1 MKSVTFFL
9 LLLLAILIP
18 SCQTSPEGP
27 YDMIIQNAKIIDGTG
42 NPWYQADLG
51 IYRDRIMSIGK
62 LNARLAKRVIDAG
75 GKVVAP
81 GFIDMLGQSETTI
94 LVDNRAMSKISQGIT
109 TEINGEGESAAPIND
124 KILKEW
130 KPSLDKRNITV
141 DWTDF
146 NGYFERIEKS
156 RTAINLASYVGASQ
170 VREYVIGFDNREPT
184 VAEMDQM
191 RELVRVAMQQ
201 GALGVSSA
209 LEYTPAMYAKTPELI
224 ELAKAAAE
232 FGGIYVSHIRD
243 EQAKI
248 VEAVLEAADIG
259 RAAKIPVEIWHL
271 KTNEKPN
278 WGRMAEIVRLI
289 QQQRN
294 QGLDMTADVYP
305 YIAFGNSLSDAVTSV
320 CGWLQDGGTAKFLER
335 LKDPV
340 VRKQVRKELTASGKT
355 RGMDFQLMMISNVSN
370 PELKQWEGKRF
381 SEVATAWKKEP
392 LEALFDF
399 IIADS
404 ARTSRVVFGMSEE
417 DLRMAMG
424 QPWVSFC
431 SDAHARALD
440 GPLFEGRPHPRA
452 YGSFPRIL
460 ALYVRESKI
469 LSLEDAMRKMTS
481 LPAQRVGIK
490 DRGILKQGFYADLV
504 MFDPE
509 TVTDKATFE
518 NPHQYSEGMS
528 LVVVNGKPVWENGKF
543 TGNLPGRILRGPGY
557 TH

>member
-1 MKSVTFFL
+1 MKPITFL
-9 LLLLAILIP
+9 LCLLAIVAL

-27 YDMIIQNAKIIDGTG
+27 YDIIIQNARIIDGTG
-42 NPWYQADLG
+42 NPWYQSDIG
-51 IYRDRIMSIGK
+51 IYRDKITAIGK
-62 LNARLAKRVIDAG
+62 LDPRLAKRVIDAA

-81 GFIDMLGQSETTI
+81 GFIDMLGQSETAI
-94 LVDNRAMSKISQGIT
+94 LVDNRAMSKISQGVT
-109 TEINGEGESAAPIND
+109 TEINGEGESAAPVNE
-124 KILKEW
+124 KILKEL
-130 KPSLDKRNITV
+130 KPSLDKYNLTV

-146 NGYFERIEKS
+146 NGYFARVEKNK
-156 RTAINLASYVGASQ
+156 TAINLASYVGAAQ
-170 VREYVIGFDNREPT
+170 VREYVIGFENREPT
-184 VAEMDQM
+184 AAEMDQM
-191 RELVRVAMQQ
+191 RQLVREAMRQ
-201 GALGVSSA
+201 GAVGVSTA

-232 FGGIYVSHIRD
+232 FGGIYASHIRN
-243 EQAKI
+243 EQEKI

-271 KTNEKPN
+271 KTAEKPN
-278 WGRMAEIVRLI
+278 WGKMSEIVRMI
-289 QQQRN
+289 QQHRN

-305 YIAFGNSLSDAVTSV
+305 YIAFGNSLSAPLP
-320 CGWLQDGGTAKFLER
+320 GWVQEGGTDKLLER
-335 LKDPV
+335 LKDPI
-340 VRKQVRKELTASGKT
+340 VRKQVRKELEATEKA
-355 RGMDFQLMMISNVSN
+355 RGMDFQLMMISYVSN
-370 PELKQWEGKRF
+370 PALKQWEGKRLTEIA
-381 SEVATAWKKEP
+381 SAWKKDPIET
-392 LEALFDF
+392 LFDF
-399 IIADS
+399 VLADS
-404 ARTSRVVFGMSEE
+404 ARTSRVVWAMTEE

-431 SDAHARALD
+431 DDASARALD

-460 ALYVRESKI
+460 AMYVRESKI
-469 LSLEDAMRKMTS
+469 LTLEDAIRKMTS
-481 LPAQRVGIK
+481 LAAQRVGIK

-509 TVTDKATFE
+509 TITDKATFE

-543 TGNLPGRILRGPGY
+543 TGNLPGRVLRGPGY

>member
-1 MKSVTFFL
+1 MKPGLFIL
-9 LLLLAILIP
+9 LLLSFAAL

-27 YDMIIQNAKIIDGTG
+27 YDLIIQNGKIIDGTG
-42 NPWYQADLG
+42 NPWYQADIG
-51 IYRDRIMSIGK
+51 IYRDRITAIGK
-62 LNARLAKRVIDAG
+62 LDPKLAKRVIDAA
-75 GKVVAP
+75 GKIVAP
-81 GFIDMLGQSETTI
+81 GFIDALGQSEHVI
-94 LVDNRAMSKISQGIT
+94 LVDNRAMSKISQGVT
-109 TEINGEGESAAPIND
+109 TEINGEGESAAPLND
-124 KILKEW
+124 KVLKEL
-130 KPSLDKRNITV
+130 KPSLDKYNLTA

-146 NGYFERIEKS
+146 NGYFARVEKNK
-156 RTAINLASYVGASQ
+156 TAINLASYVGAAQ
-170 VREYVIGFDNREPT
+170 VREYVIGFENREPT
-184 VAEMDQM
+184 VPEMDQM
-191 RELVRVAMQQ
+191 RQLVREAMQQ

-232 FGGIYVSHIRD
+232 FGGIYVTHIRN
-243 EQAKI
+243 EQEKI

-271 KTNEKPN
+271 KTAEKPN
-278 WGRMAEIVRLI
+278 WGKMSEIVHMI
-289 QQQRN
+289 QDHRN
-294 QGLDMTADVYP
+294 KGLDMTADVYP
-305 YIAFGNSLSDAVTSV
+305 YIAFGNSLSAPLP
-320 CGWLQDGGTAKFLER
+320 GWVQEGGTLKLLER
-335 LKDPV
+335 LKDPM
-340 VRKQVRKELTASGKT
+340 VRKQVRKELEASGKS
-355 RGMDFQLMMISNVSN
+355 RGMDFQLMMISYVAN
-370 PELKQWEGKRF
+370 PVLKQWEGKRF
-381 SEVATAWKKEP
+381 TEVAAAWKKDP
-392 LEALFDF
+392 IEAMFDF

-404 ARTSRVVFGMSEE
+404 ARSSRVVFAMTEE

-431 SDAHARALD
+431 SDASARALD

-460 ALYVRESKI
+460 ALYVRESKV
-469 LSLEDAMRKMTS
+469 LSLEDAIRKMTS

-543 TGNLPGRILRGPGY
+543 TGNLPGRVLRGPGY
-557 TH
+557 AR

>member
-1 MKSVTFFL
+1 MKPVTIL
-9 LLLLAILIP
+9 LCLLAIAAL

-27 YDMIIQNAKIIDGTG
+27 YDIIIQNAKIIDGTG
-42 NPWYQADLG
+42 NPWYQADIG
-51 IYRDRIMSIGK
+51 IYRDRITAIGK
-62 LNARLAKRVIDAG
+62 LDSRLAKRVIDAA

-81 GFIDMLGQSETTI
+81 GFIDMLGQSEYAI
-94 LVDNRAMSKISQGIT
+94 LVDNRAMSKISQGVT
-109 TEINGEGESAAPIND
+109 TEINGEGESAAPVND
-124 KILKEW
+124 RTLKEL
-130 KPSLDKRNITV
+130 KPSLDKYNLSA

-146 NGYFERIEKS
+146 NGYFARVEKNK
-156 RTAINLASYVGASQ
+156 TAINLASYVGAAQ
-170 VREYVIGFDNREPT
+170 VREYVIGFENREPT
-184 VAEMDQM
+184 AAEMDQM
-191 RELVRVAMQQ
+191 RQLVREAMQQ
-201 GALGVSSA
+201 GALGVSTA

-232 FGGIYVSHIRD
+232 FGGIYVSHIRN
-243 EQAKI
+243 EQEKI

-271 KTNEKPN
+271 KTAEKPN
-278 WGRMAEIVRLI
+278 WGKMSEIVRMI
-289 QQQRN
+289 QQHRN
-294 QGLDMTADVYP
+294 QGIDMTADVYP
-305 YIAFGNSLSDAVTSV
+305 YIAFGNGLSAPLP
-320 CGWLQDGGTAKFLER
+320 GWVQEGGTEKLLER
-335 LKDPV
+335 LKDPM
-340 VRKQVRKELTASGKT
+340 VRKQVRKELEASGKA
-355 RGMDFQLMMISNVSN
+355 RGMDFQLMMISYVSN
-370 PELKQWEGKRF
+370 PALKQWEGKRLTEIA
-381 SEVATAWKKEP
+381 SAWKKDPIETM
-392 LEALFDF
+392 FDF

-404 ARTSRVVFGMSEE
+404 ARTSRVVFAMTEE

-431 SDAHARALD
+431 TDASARALD

-469 LSLEDAMRKMTS
+469 LSLEDAIRKMTS

-504 MFDPE
+504 MFDPD

-518 NPHQYSEGMS
+518 NPHQYSEGIS

-543 TGNLPGRILRGPGY
+543 MGNLPGRVLRGPGY

>member
-1 MKSVTFFL
+1 MKPVTFL
-9 LLLLAILIP
+9 LCLLAIATL

-27 YDMIIQNAKIIDGTG
+27 YDIIIQNAKIVDGTG
-42 NPWYQADLG
+42 NPWYQADIG
-51 IYRDRIMSIGK
+51 IYRDKITSIGK
-62 LNARLAKRVIDAG
+62 LDPRLAKRVIDAA

-81 GFIDMLGQSETTI
+81 GFIDMLGQSEHVI
-94 LVDNRAMSKISQGIT
+94 LVDNRAMSKISQGVT
-109 TEINGEGESAAPIND
+109 TEINGEGESAAPVND
-124 KILKEW
+124 KILKEL
-130 KPSLDKRNITV
+130 KPSLDKYNLTA

-146 NGYFERIEKS
+146 NGYFARVEKNK
-156 RTAINLASYVGASQ
+156 TAINLASYVGAAQ
-170 VREYVIGFDNREPT
+170 VREYVIGFENREPT
-184 VAEMDQM
+184 AAEMDQM
-191 RELVRVAMQQ
+191 RQLVREAMQQ
-201 GALGVSSA
+201 GALGVSTA

-232 FGGIYVSHIRD
+232 FGGIYVSHIRN
-243 EQAKI
+243 EQEKI

-271 KTNEKPN
+271 KTAEKPN
-278 WGRMAEIVRLI
+278 WGKMSEIVRMI
-289 QQQRN
+289 QQHRN
-294 QGLDMTADVYP
+294 QGIDMTADVYP
-305 YIAFGNSLSDAVTSV
+305 YIAFGNSLSAPLP
-320 CGWLQDGGTAKFLER
+320 GWVQEGGTEKLLER
-335 LKDPV
+335 LKDPI
-340 VRKQVRKELTASGKT
+340 VRKQVRKELEASGKS
-355 RGMDFQLMMISNVSN
+355 RGMDFQLMMISSVSN
-370 PELKQWEGKRF
+370 PALKQWEGKRLTDIA
-381 SEVATAWKKEP
+381 SAWKKDPIETM
-392 LEALFDF
+392 FDF

-404 ARTSRVVFGMSEE
+404 ARTSRVVFAMTEE

-431 SDAHARALD
+431 SDASARALD

-469 LSLEDAMRKMTS
+469 LSLEDAIRKMTS
-481 LPAQRVGIK
+481 LAAQRVGIK

-543 TGNLPGRILRGPGY
+543 TGNLPGRVLRGPGY

>member
-1 MKSVTFFL
+1 MKPVTAL
-9 LLLLAILIP
+9 LCLLALVSL

-27 YDMIIQNAKIIDGTG
+27 YDLIIQNAKIIDGTG

-51 IYRDRIMSIGK
+51 IYRDKITAIGK
-62 LNARLAKRVIDAG
+62 LDPRLAKRVIDAA

-81 GFIDMLGQSETTI
+81 GFIDMLGQSEHTI
-94 LVDNRAMSKISQGIT
+94 LVDNRAMTKISQGVT
-109 TEINGEGESAAPIND
+109 TEINGEGESAAPVND
-124 KILKEW
+124 KILKEL
-130 KPSLDKRNITV
+130 KPSLDKYNLTV

-146 NGYFERIEKS
+146 NGYFARVEKNK
-156 RTAINLASYVGASQ
+156 TAINLASYVGASQ
-170 VREYVIGFDNREPT
+170 VREYVIGFENREPT
-184 VAEMDQM
+184 SAEMDQM
-191 RELVRVAMQQ
+191 RQLVREAMQQ

-224 ELAKAAAE
+224 ELAKASAE
-232 FGGIYVSHIRD
+232 FGGIYASHIRN
-243 EQAKI
+243 EQEKI

-259 RAAKIPVEIWHL
+259 RSAKIPVEIWHL
-271 KTNEKPN
+271 KTAEKPN
-278 WGRMAEIVRLI
+278 WGKMSEIVRMI
-289 QQQRN
+289 QQHRN
-294 QGLDMTADVYP
+294 QGIDITADVYP
-305 YIAFGNSLSDAVTSV
+305 YIAFGNSLSSPLP
-320 CGWLQDGGTAKFLER
+320 GWVQEGGTEKLLER
-335 LKDPV
+335 LKDPI
-340 VRKQVRKELTASGKT
+340 VRKQVRKDLEASGKS
-355 RGMDFQLMMISNVSN
+355 RGMDFQLMMISYVSN
-370 PELKQWEGKRF
+370 PALKQWEGKRLTEIAA
-381 SEVATAWKKEP
+381 SWKKDPIET
-392 LEALFDF
+392 LFDF
-399 IIADS
+399 IVADS
-404 ARTSRVVFGMSEE
+404 ARTSRVVFAMTEE

-431 SDAHARALD
+431 DDASSRALD

-460 ALYVRESKI
+460 AKYVRESKI
-469 LSLEDAMRKMTS
+469 LTLEDAIRKMTS
-481 LPAQRVGIK
+481 LAAQRVGIK

-528 LVVVNGKPVWENGKF
+528 LVIVNGKLVWENGKF